1 MSVWYVDRVTE
12 MGKEATIEEFNQP
25 NGRKIITTLQM

>member
-1 MSVWYVDRVTE
+1 MSVWCVERVTE
-12 MGKEATIEEFNQP
+12 MGQEATTEEFNQP